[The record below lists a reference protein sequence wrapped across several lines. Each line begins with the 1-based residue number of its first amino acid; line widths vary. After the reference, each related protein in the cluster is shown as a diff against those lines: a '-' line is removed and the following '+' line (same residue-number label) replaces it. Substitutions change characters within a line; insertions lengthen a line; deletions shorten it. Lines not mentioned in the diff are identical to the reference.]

1 MSKKDKCELI
11 NNYNNDNVDIDE
23 IIKNLKNVD
32 IDNLNVTN
40 KIYVPF
46 GYKYLFKKSYN
57 NFVNR
62 GKKWEDI
69 IYDIFITSKSHLIW
83 GDRRKCIYTEIDE
96 NEIMKS
102 KSLFDNIYNF
112 MLKKTNNK
120 VVFCNPNLD
129 NGIIFGD
136 ADLIIDNEI
145 LDIKTSNK
153 SEINIEFTL
162 QLLIYASL
170 AKVKGMQID
179 KISIFN
185 PLLGEYNWADISL
198 WNKDEVLLDY
208 LEDKKLI

>member
-1 MSKKDKCELI
+1 MNKRLFYKWSKYYKEIINCIKLFKQKGKLSKKDKCELLS
-11 NNYNNDNVDIDE
+11 NYNNDKVDIDE

-32 IDNLNVTN
+32 LDNLNVTN

-96 NEIMKS
+96 NEIIKC

-112 MLKKTNNK
+112 MLKK
-120 VVFCNPNLD
+120 
-129 NGIIFGD
+129 
-136 ADLIIDNEI
+136 LII
-145 LDIKTSNK
+145 K
-153 SEINIEFTL
+153 
-162 QLLIYASL
+162 
-170 AKVKGMQID
+170 
-179 KISIFN
+179 
-185 PLLGEYNWADISL
+185 
-198 WNKDEVLLDY
+198 
-208 LEDKKLI
+208 

>member
-1 MSKKDKCELI
+1 
-11 NNYNNDNVDIDE
+11 
-23 IIKNLKNVD
+23 
-32 IDNLNVTN
+32 
-40 KIYVPF
+40 
-46 GYKYLFKKSYN
+46 
-57 NFVNR
+57 
-62 GKKWEDI
+62 
-69 IYDIFITSKSHLIW
+69 
-83 GDRRKCIYTEIDE
+83 
-96 NEIMKS
+96 MKS

-170 AKVKGMQID
+170 AKVRACK
-179 KISIFN
+179 
-185 PLLGEYNWADISL
+185 
-198 WNKDEVLLDY
+198 
-208 LEDKKLI
+208 